1 MCGRSSWLEEYRWI
15 FLVWS
20 RWRLCGHNSMTL
32 LLVPIG
38 TGLEMFGCMVNHMM
52 LMWWHLDSHGKMT
65 IEDTFLLCLVPDS
78 SYSPV
83 TQIVVIA

>member
-1 MCGRSSWLEEYRWI
+1 
-15 FLVWS
+15 
-20 RWRLCGHNSMTL
+20 
-32 LLVPIG
+32 
-38 TGLEMFGCMVNHMM
+38 MFGCMVNHMM